1 MADSQTPN
9 SSTGSTQRSGS
20 TGSSSR
26 STTRSSTRSTP
37 RRRSTSQARKA
48 PAAKPTS
55 TARRQTAATRR
66 STAAKRGAATRANSA
81 TQRQASRAAQGP
93 KTRAEYVQHYAERAV
108 LVQVGAALEARDRVV
123 STVNEVVDL
132 ATNRPNAERRLKKYE
147 RRGNTARNRVQREVR
162 KTRTR
167 VERELRQRR
176 TRLERTARQNGLE
189 TKGLR
194 NNVTA
199 NVDLVA
205 AQVENAVQTGLTEG
219 AKLVAKATERVA

>member
-9 SSTGSTQRSGS
+9 TTGSTQSNS
-20 TGSSSR
+20 SAGSSSR
-26 STTRSSTRSTP
+26 STTRSTTP
-37 RRRSTSQARKA
+37 RRRSSSQARKT
-48 PAAKPTS
+48 PATKPTS
-55 TARRQTAATRR
+55 TARRQSSATRR
-66 STAAKRGAATRANSA
+66 STSAKRGAATRANSA
-81 TQRQASRAAQGP
+81 TQRRAARAAQGP
-93 KTRAEYVQHYAERAV
+93 KTRVEYVQHYAERAV
-108 LVQVGAALEARDRVV
+108 LVQVGVALEARDRVV

-132 ATNRPNAERRLKKYE
+132 ATNRPNAERRLKRYE
-147 RRGNTARNRVQREVR
+147 RRGTTARNRVQREVR

-176 TRLERTARQNGLE
+176 NRFERTVVRNQRD

-194 NNVTA
+194 DNVAA

-205 AQVENAVQTGLTEG
+205 AQVENAVQTGITEG

>member
-9 SSTGSTQRSGS
+9 TTSRPTT
-20 TGSSSR
+20 SR
-26 STTRSSTRSTP
+26 STARSSNRSTN
-37 RRRSTSQARKA
+37 RTNRTSRSTSQARKT
-48 PAAKPTS
+48 PATKGTS
-55 TARRQTAATRR
+55 TARRQSAATRR
-66 STAAKRGAATRANSA
+66 STSAKRGAATRANSA

-93 KTRAEYVQHYAERAV
+93 KTRVEYVQHYAERAV
-108 LVQVGAALEARDRVV
+108 LVQVGVALEARDRVV

-132 ATNRPNAERRLKKYE
+132 ATNRPNAERRLKRYE
-147 RRGNTARNRVQREVR
+147 RRGTTARNRARREVR

-176 TRLERTARQNGLE
+176 NRFERTVRRNQQD

-194 NNVTA
+194 DNVAA

-205 AQVENAVQTGLTEG
+205 AQVENAVQTGITEG
-219 AKLVAKATERVA
+219 AKLVARATERVA

>member
-9 SSTGSTQRSGS
+9 TTSR
-20 TGSSSR
+20 SSSP
-26 STTRSSTRSTP
+26 STSRSSTRSTN
-37 RRRSTSQARKA
+37 RTNRSTSQVRKT
-48 PAAKPTS
+48 PATKGTS
-55 TARRQTAATRR
+55 TARRQSAATRR
-66 STAAKRGAATRANSA
+66 STSAKRGAATRANNA

-93 KTRAEYVQHYAERAV
+93 KNRVETVQQYAERAV

-132 ATNRPNAERRLKKYE
+132 ATNRPNAERRLKRYE
-147 RRGNTARNRVQREVR
+147 RRGATARTRAQREVR

-176 TRLERTARQNGLE
+176 TRFERTVRRNGLE

-205 AQVENAVQTGLTEG
+205 AQVENAVQTGITEG